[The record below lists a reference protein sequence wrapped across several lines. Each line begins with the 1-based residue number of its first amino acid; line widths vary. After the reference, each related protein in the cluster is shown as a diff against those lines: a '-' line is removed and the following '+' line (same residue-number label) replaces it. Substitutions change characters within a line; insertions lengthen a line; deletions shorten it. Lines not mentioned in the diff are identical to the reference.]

1 VLLRTA
7 ADLPGQA
14 SDAVRRTFRR
24 ILSGDDEG
32 MPAWV
37 RAIGEPGD
45 DGWYGP
51 GSQTWQVHSSLATL
65 VGGVRALMLQ
75 TCHPLA
81 LAGVEQHSTYRS
93 DPLGRLQRT
102 NLFVTTTTFGSTG
115 QAQAVCDA
123 VRRVHAT
130 VSGTADDGR
139 PYAATDP
146 RLLLWVHLALTDS
159 MLVAAQAF
167 HPRPVDAD
175 GYVAEMARTGQAVG
189 VVDPPRSQAELKA
202 ALETFQP
209 ELAGGALA
217 REVASFL
224 QWPAHALPMP
234 ALPAYVVLSRAASDL
249 LPDWAHPLLGTRR
262 RSQPERR
269 ADEVTCRVMLRALQQ
284 VLGPRSKAVELAYAR
299 VGQVPA

>member
-1 VLLRTA
+1 MRTA
-7 ADLPGQA
+7 DEMRGQA

-32 MPAWV
+32 MPPWV

-45 DGWYGP
+45 AGWFGP
-51 GSQTWQVHSSLATL
+51 GSQTWEVHSSLATL

-102 NLFVTTTTFGSTG
+102 NMFVTTTTFGSST
-115 QAQAVCDA
+115 QAAAVCDA
-123 VRRVHAT
+123 VRRVHTT

-146 RLLLWVHLALTDS
+146 HLLLWVHLALTDS

-167 HPRPVDAD
+167 HRRPVDAD
-175 GYVAEMARTGQAVG
+175 AYVAEMATTGRAVG
-189 VVDPPRSQAELKA
+189 VVDPPGSEAELKRALA
-202 ALETFQP
+202 AFQP
-209 ELAGGALA
+209 ELAGGALT
-217 REVASFL
+217 RDVASFL
-224 QWPAHALPMP
+224 QWPAHALPTA
-234 ALPAYVVLSRAASDL
+234 ALPAYVVLARSAGDL
-249 LPDWAHPLLGTRR
+249 LPSWAHPVLGMRR
-262 RSQPERR
+262 RSEPERR
-269 ADEVTCRVMLRALQQ
+269 MDEVTCRLMLGALQQ
-284 VLGPRSKAVELAYAR
+284 ALGPRSKAVELAYQR
-299 VGQVPA
+299 VGQRPPG